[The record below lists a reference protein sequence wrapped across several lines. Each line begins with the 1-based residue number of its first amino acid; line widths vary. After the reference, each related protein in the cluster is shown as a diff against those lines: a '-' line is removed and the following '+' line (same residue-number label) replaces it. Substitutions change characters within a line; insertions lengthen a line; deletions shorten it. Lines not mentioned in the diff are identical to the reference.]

1 MKAGKIL
8 MTAIGA
14 TLLFFSGSAFAAHKD
29 STKSTLHLDEQ
40 VTVEGKQL
48 APGDYKVITEN
59 TGSQTTV
66 DIMKGKETI
75 VSLPAQTKPSDIN
88 QSSAYMTTEEPD
100 GAKELTALFIH
111 GTEYELQNGN
121 TTTQPHGQ

>member
-1 MKAGKIL
+1 MKAGQIL
-8 MTAIGA
+8 TTAIGA
-14 TLLFFSGSAFAAHKD
+14 TLLLTGSAFAAHKD
-29 STKSTLHLDEQ
+29 STKSTLHLGEQ

-59 TGSQTTV
+59 TGPQATV
-66 DIMKGKETI
+66 NIMKDKETI

-88 QSSAYMTTEEPD
+88 QPSAYMTTDEPD

-111 GTEYELQNGN
+111 GTEYDLQNGN
-121 TTTQPHGQ
+121 TTTQPNGQ

>member
-1 MKAGKIL
+1 MKARQIL

-14 TLLFFSGSAFAAHKD
+14 ILLFSGSAFAAHKD
-29 STKSTLHLDEQ
+29 STKSTLHLGEQ

-59 TGSQTTV
+59 SGSQTTV
-66 DIMKGKETI
+66 DIIKGKETI

-111 GTEYELQNGN
+111 GMEYELQNGN